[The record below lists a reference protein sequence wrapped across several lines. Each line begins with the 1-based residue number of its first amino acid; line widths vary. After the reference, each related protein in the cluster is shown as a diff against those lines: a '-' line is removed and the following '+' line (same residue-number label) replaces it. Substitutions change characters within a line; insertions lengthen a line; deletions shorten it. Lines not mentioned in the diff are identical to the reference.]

1 MSCAQEASVARKI
14 SVPRCCRR
22 SISSGLRDMAALAE
36 QGIAEYDTI
45 GWTDPSWIS
54 PRPHAILEL

>member
-1 MSCAQEASVARKI
+1 
-14 SVPRCCRR
+14 
-22 SISSGLRDMAALAE
+22 MAALAE